1 MAWNIGTV
9 SRVEVTMICD
19 SMMDT
24 LYMDPPGVTVKRLGL
39 GHAFD
44 PSKGL
49 TNMPVADN
57 CSCMLVRIYAL
68 ETNMIGAPVPY
79 TILFD
84 CGGTPDSFIKNMKA
98 LEVDPLSINQVVISH
113 GHPDHM
119 GALKTFMELRDGVP
133 CPVLI
138 HPDTFSARY
147 VLSPVG
153 FVFPHI
159 TGGLPSKEECEA
171 VGARFVE
178 VTEPMKV
185 GPGAM
190 TTGQIP
196 WYDDV
201 PFEPSPITIFHTKGD
216 KMELDKTA
224 DEMAIAINLR
234 DHGLVVLSGCA
245 HNGIINTIK
254 RCKEVS
260 GIDKVYAVI
269 GGFHLGFPEVPRDMP
284 SKTIEKLKEIAPKV
298 IIPQHCTGFR
308 ASAEIMNAFP
318 EEYVQTSVG
327 MTVCMPF
334 MKHAHPEMVQAALAA
349 KKQEMMLEST
359 YQKQGE

>member
-1 MAWNIGTV
+1 MAWNIGTAH
-9 SRVEVTMICD
+9 RIEITMVCD
-19 SMMDT
+19 SYIDS

-44 PSKGL
+44 PAKGL
-49 TNMPVADN
+49 TKMPVADN
-57 CSCMLVRIYAL
+57 CSCMLIKIYAL
-68 ETNMIGAPVPY
+68 EGNTIGAPVPY

-84 CGGTPDSFIKNMKA
+84 CGCTPDSFIRNMNA
-98 LEVDPLSINQVVISH
+98 LDVDPMSVNQIVVSH

-119 GALKTFMELRDGVP
+119 GCIKAFMELRNGVP

-138 HPDTFSARY
+138 HPNTFTARY
-147 VLSPVG
+147 VISPHG
-153 FVFPHI
+153 FLFPHI
-159 TGGLPSKEECEA
+159 TGGLPSREECEA

-178 VTEPMKV
+178 VTEPVKV

-190 TTGQIP
+190 TTGEIP

-201 PFEPSPITIFHTKGD
+201 PFEPSPITIYHEDEG
-216 KMELDKTA
+216 KMELDKTS
-224 DEMAIAINLR
+224 DEMAIAVNLK
-234 DHGLVVLSGCA
+234 DHGLVVISGCA

-260 GIDKVYAVI
+260 GVDKVYAVI
-269 GGFHLGFPEVPRDMP
+269 GGFHLGFPEVPRNMTG
-284 SKTIEKLKEIAPKV
+284 KTIEKLKEIEPKV

-334 MKHAHPEMVQAALAA
+334 AKHANPEAVKAGIIAKQQELAT
-349 KKQEMMLEST
+349 ESG
-359 YQKQGE
+359 YQQQG